1 MRLHLPVTVTVGLSG
16 SRDLLTIG
24 DLLDFLDE
32 WPPAR
37 RGPIRANVRR
47 LCLAALAQEVSVE
60 EAREAFVAFAR
71 MMNVLEPT
79 FDPVPGYDVR
89 STAVRR

>member
-37 RGPIRANVRR
+37 RGPIRENVRR
-47 LCLAALAQEVSVE
+47 LCLAALAQEVSAE

-79 FDPVPGYDVR
+79 FDPIPGYDMH